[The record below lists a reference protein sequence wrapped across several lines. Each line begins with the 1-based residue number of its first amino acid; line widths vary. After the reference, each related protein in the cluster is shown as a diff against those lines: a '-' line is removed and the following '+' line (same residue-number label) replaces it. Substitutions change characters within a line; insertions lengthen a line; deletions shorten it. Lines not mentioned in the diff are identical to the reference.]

1 MSSPV
6 PSSRDVKPSQQH
18 IAALDG
24 LRGIAIVLVLLHQ
37 FDPSPAATIAE
48 LLLGVGWIGVQ
59 LFFVLS
65 GFLITGILL
74 DTRASPVYYR
84 SFFVRRV
91 LRIFPLYYGVLF
103 LAFVVVPLLL
113 PVPDG
118 YGNHQAWLWA
128 YVANFAMPFGKG
140 EAAFPHFWSLCVEE
154 QFYLVWPFLVRRA
167 GLRGTAI
174 MSLVIVAVAI
184 GSRVLVRHL
193 LPGEPG
199 LEAAYVFTPCRADA
213 LALGA
218 LAAIAIRSGGIA
230 RRLRQVGSNWI
241 LAPGLIA
248 LCIGLLAGHF
258 ARSGADMEI
267 YGYTAIAL
275 GFALMLLAS
284 LQPGTWYARL
294 LSVAPLRRCGTYSY
308 GMYVFHAPLQ
318 IYLGLPLLAH
328 MRLAD
333 PTLPEALAY
342 EASAIAVTFL
352 IGFASYHLYEHY
364 FLRLKARF
372 APVGAA

>member
-1 MSSPV
+1 MSFSVSSPT
-6 PSSRDVKPSQQH
+6 DEKPSRH
-18 IAALDG
+18 HVAALDG
-24 LRGIAIVLVLLHQ
+24 LRGVAIVLVLLHQ
-37 FDPSPAATIAE
+37 FDPTRAATISE

-74 DTRASPVYYR
+74 DTRSSPVYYR

-103 LAFVVVPLLL
+103 VAFVIIPQLL

-118 YGNHQAWLWA
+118 YGRHQAWLWA
-128 YVANFAMPFGKG
+128 YLANFAMPFGRG
-140 EAAFPHFWSLCVEE
+140 ETAFPHFWSLCVEE
-154 QFYLVWPFLVRRA
+154 QFYLIWPFLVRWA

-174 MSLVIVAVAI
+174 LSLIVIAVAI

-213 LALGA
+213 LAIGA
-218 LAAIAIRSGGIA
+218 LAAIAIRVEGTA
-230 RRLRQVGSNWI
+230 ALLRRLRPEWI
-241 LAPGLIA
+241 LAPGLA
-248 LCIGLLAGHF
+248 VLCAGLLTGHL
-258 ARSGADMEI
+258 ARSGPAMEI

-284 LQPGTWYARL
+284 LQPRTWYAEL
-294 LSVAPLRRCGTYSY
+294 LSFAPLRRCGTYSY

-318 IYLGLPLLAH
+318 IYIGLPLLAH
-328 MRLAD
+328 LWHGN

-342 EASAIAVTFL
+342 EVSAIAVTFV
-352 IGFASYHLYEHY
+352 IGFASYRLYERR
-364 FLRLKARF
+364 FLALKAQL

>member
-1 MSSPV
+1 MSSPAL
-6 PSSRDVKPSQQH
+6 SSRGGKPSQQH
-18 IAALDG
+18 VAALDG

-37 FDPSPAATIAE
+37 FDPGTDAKLVE

-74 DTRASPVYYR
+74 DTRSSPVYYR

-103 LAFVVVPLLL
+103 LAFVIVPLLL
-113 PVPDG
+113 PVPDS
-118 YGNHQAWLWA
+118 YGRHQAWLWA
-128 YVANFAMPFGKG
+128 YVANFAMPFGRG
-140 EAAFPHFWSLCVEE
+140 EPAFPHFWSLCVEE
-154 QFYLVWPFLVRRA
+154 QFYLVWPFLVRSA
-167 GLRGTAI
+167 GLRGTAVL
-174 MSLVIVAVAI
+174 SLVVIAVAI

-213 LALGA
+213 LAFGA
-218 LAAIAIRSGGIA
+218 LAAIAIRSDA
-230 RRLRQVGSNWI
+230 FAARLRRLRPEWI
-241 LAPGLIA
+241 LAAGLIV
-248 LCIGLLAGHF
+248 LCAGLLSGHL
-258 ARSGADMEI
+258 ARSGRVMEI

-284 LQPGTWYARL
+284 LQPRTWYAEL
-294 LSVAPLRRCGTYSY
+294 LSFAPLRRCGTYSY
-308 GMYVFHAPLQ
+308 GMYVVQAPLQ
-318 IYLGLPLLAH
+318 IYIGLPLLAH
-328 MRLAD
+328 LWHGD
-333 PTLPEALAY
+333 PTLPETLMY
-342 EASAIAVTFL
+342 EASAIVVTFL
-352 IGFASYHLYEHY
+352 VGLASYHLYERH
-364 FLRLKARF
+364 FLALKARL

>member
-1 MSSPV
+1 MSLSVPSPV
-6 PSSRDVKPSQQH
+6 EGKLSQH
-18 IAALDG
+18 HVAALDG

-37 FDPSPAATIAE
+37 FDPTRAATVSE

-74 DTRASPVYYR
+74 DTRSSPVYYR

-103 LAFVVVPLLL
+103 LAFVIVPLLL
-113 PVPDG
+113 PVPDS
-118 YGNHQAWLWA
+118 YGRHQAWLWA
-128 YVANFAMPFGKG
+128 YVANFAMPFGRG
-140 EAAFPHFWSLCVEE
+140 EPAFPHFWSLCVEE
-154 QFYLVWPFLVRRA
+154 QFYLVWPFLVRSA
-167 GLRGTAI
+167 GLRGTAVL
-174 MSLVIVAVAI
+174 SLVVIAVAI

-213 LALGA
+213 LAFGA
-218 LAAIAIRSGGIA
+218 LAAIAIRSDA
-230 RRLRQVGSNWI
+230 FAARLRRLRPEWI
-241 LAPGLIA
+241 LAAGLIV
-248 LCIGLLAGHF
+248 LCAGLLSGHL
-258 ARSGADMEI
+258 ARSGRVMEI

-284 LQPGTWYARL
+284 LQPRTWYAEL
-294 LSVAPLRRCGTYSY
+294 LSFAPLRRCGTYSY

-318 IYLGLPLLAH
+318 IYIGLPLLAH
-328 MRLAD
+328 LWHGD
-333 PTLPEALAY
+333 PTLPETLMY
-342 EASAIAVTFL
+342 EASAIVVTFL
-352 IGFASYHLYEHY
+352 VGLASYHLYERH
-364 FLRLKARF
+364 FLALKARL